1 MNVLIAIPAY
11 NEEGRISKLLDILV
25 KKYPKENILVI
36 DDGSA
41 DRTYEEAKSFGVKV
55 IKNSPNLGKGE
66 SIKKAFKYALD
77 HGFDA
82 VITMDAD
89 LQHDP
94 SDLPKFIAK
103 FKNEGCDLVI
113 GTRWHELYKMPFLN
127 YISNRITTMILSLL
141 AGTRLPDTQSGYRLY
156 SRRVLRLKFTQSRYD
171 FESEVVFKIAVAGF
185 KVCGV
190 PIKVIYGTG
199 ISSVDKVRDT
209 LRFIKLALKFLWR

>member
-25 KKYPKENILVI
+25 KKYPKDNILVI

-94 SDLPKFIAK
+94 SDLPKFISK

-127 YISNRITTMILSLL
+127 YISNRLTTMVLSLL